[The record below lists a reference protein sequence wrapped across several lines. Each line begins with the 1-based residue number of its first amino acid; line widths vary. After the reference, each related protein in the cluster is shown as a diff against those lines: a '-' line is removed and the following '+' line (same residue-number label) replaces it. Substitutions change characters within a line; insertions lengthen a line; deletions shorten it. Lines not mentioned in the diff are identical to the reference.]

1 MIFHQKTQYAEA
13 PINQSNITRHY
24 EKFNISRKS
33 MTNGLQQSSFKGC
46 GIQGGSKIAL
56 SGRLL
61 YAFSLNPTNRCHQ
74 WGFGCQD
81 RSSCCLQIF
90 GLQYRNNY
98 YLGQFDLQGKCTHYL
113 PVSDFQDKHI
123 FLGPKFDCLGRHKYC
138 QSIFDHQDSLQ
149 DAKLRIIELGK
160 KLKWK

>member
-1 MIFHQKTQYAEA
+1 MLKCQTFNSVCIFWEELTSFTSRVGYGIPKKFLLKLRDGGRTQDLKKIQFAY
-13 PINQSNITRHY
+13 INTCWPR
-24 EKFNISRKS
+24 F
-33 MTNGLQQSSFKGC
+33 GPL
-46 GIQGGSKIAL
+46 
-56 SGRLL
+56 GR
-61 YAFSLNPTNRCHQ
+61 NRSHQ

-90 GLQYRNNY
+90 GFQYRNNY

-123 FLGPKFDCLGRHKYC
+123 FLGPKFDCWGRHKYC

-149 DAKLRIIELGK
+149 DAKLRMIKLGK